1 MIYNEYKNLMRI
13 LYTLSEILKGKE
25 ETKHVI
31 EQYEYNK
38 KVIEISPMDDER
50 KTLHYIGNA
59 RNTLERLQALM

>member
-1 MIYNEYKNLMRI
+1 MFINEERNLMKT
-13 LYTLSEILKGKE
+13 LDTLSEILKGKE

-50 KTLHYIGNA
+50 KTLHYIGNV